1 MLYDTNAIE
10 FRHYL
15 VVILI
20 LQKTKGFFKRGNR
33 LKCKRKIKIK
43 MKTIRS
49 KTFIKN
55 DRIFLGLYA
64 SKEEEFLK
72 PILRLQKEFSLPKLG
87 KINRWIDVLEK
98 EKNIK
103 EGWQKVLRCVLETKN
118 KRETYL
124 KNLSTEKQR
133 KFFTGVERIRIRN
146 KLGKE
151 WTYCLMDIVISHFFI
166 PPIYNLHIEANK
178 EKKKV
183 SIEINPDTSLA
194 DIKEAWHSIKK
205 AKKKV
210 FGKIARKKVTN
221 KWLENFVLF
230 AKQLEL
236 KRSKKTVR
244 DEELS
249 ADHKITTDLAL
260 VAELFEDAENISPE
274 TDKKRAARIRQ
285 IRSRMKK

>member
-1 MLYDTNAIE
+1 
-10 FRHYL
+10 
-15 VVILI
+15 
-20 LQKTKGFFKRGNR
+20 
-33 LKCKRKIKIK
+33 

-55 DRIFLGLYA
+55 DRIFLRLYA

-87 KINRWIDVLEK
+87 KINRWIDALEK

-166 PPIYNLHIEANK
+166 PPIYNLHVEANK

-183 SIEINPDTSLA
+183 SIELNPDTSLA

-205 AKKKV
+205 AKKQV
-210 FGKIARKKVTN
+210 FGKITRKKVTN

-249 ADHKITTDLAL
+249 ADYKITTDLAL

-274 TDKKRAARIRQ
+274 TDKKRVTRIRQ